1 MNNFLLLLYPRIQSF
16 RHRAR
21 SSITKEEAIK
31 PAILSFIGIIFWSGI
46 FFIFYRVLAY
56 FQGIEILGD
65 FLAAK
70 LLSMV
75 FLVFFSIL
83 IFSNIITSLS
93 TYFLSDD
100 LQLIFSFPVSL
111 GEIFLTKMVETT
123 FNSSWMVLLF
133 GLPIFLAYGIIYHAP
148 LIFYGLCFVVFIP
161 FLIIASCIGVF
172 ITMILVN
179 FFPARRARD
188 ILFLLSILFIVS
200 LYLLFRFLKPE
211 TLVNPENFANV
222 IDYFTALRTF
232 SSPLLP
238 SFWATEALFPL
249 LHSSQE
255 KHVGFYTL
263 MLWSTG
269 LSLLIIGNWLA
280 SRIYFN
286 GWSKSQESRKLRL
299 SRSSFFSHI
308 IDIITRPFS
317 SPARVIIEKEL
328 KTFFRDTT
336 QWSQLLLLL
345 SIVIVYIY
353 NFKVLPLEKSPI
365 PGLYLQNLFSFLNL
379 GLAGFVLSAI
389 AVRFVFPAVS
399 IERQAFWLIKTS
411 PLSLKKFLWSKFWMS
426 LIPLL
431 ILAEILTVV
440 TNYLLKVTDFMM
452 GLSMVTIFFMTFSI
466 TSLGIGMGAIYP
478 RFKHGNTAEISSG
491 FGGLMYMIYA
501 IGLIALTIVLE
512 ARPVYILFMH
522 HFQKLSI
529 PMWFYLEITVA
540 IFLILLINFA
550 ATIFPIRYGLKH
562 LDSMENIE

>member
-1 MNNFLLLLYPRIQSF
+1 
-16 RHRAR
+16 
-21 SSITKEEAIK
+21 
-31 PAILSFIGIIFWSGI
+31 
-46 FFIFYRVLAY
+46 
-56 FQGIEILGD
+56 
-65 FLAAK
+65 
-70 LLSMV
+70 
-75 FLVFFSIL
+75 
-83 IFSNIITSLS
+83 
-93 TYFLSDD
+93 
-100 LQLIFSFPVSL
+100 
-111 GEIFLTKMVETT
+111 
-123 FNSSWMVLLF
+123 MVLLF
-133 GLPIFLAYGIIYHAP
+133 GLPIFLAYGIVYHAP
-148 LIFYGLCFVVFIP
+148 LIFYGLCLVVFIP
-161 FLIIASCIGVF
+161 FLLIASCIGVF
-172 ITMILVN
+172 ITMVLVN
-179 FFPARRARD
+179 FFPARRTRD

-211 TLVNPENFANV
+211 TLVNPENFANL
-222 IDYFTALRTF
+222 IDYFTALKTISF
-232 SSPLLP
+232 PLLP
-238 SFWATEALFPL
+238 SFWATEALFPF
-249 LHSSQE
+249 LHSNHE
-255 KHVGFYTL
+255 KDIGFYIL

-269 LSLLIIGNWLA
+269 LSLLVIGNWLA

-299 SRSSFFSHI
+299 SRSSFFNHT

-317 SPARVIIEKEL
+317 PSTQVIIEKEL

-345 SIVIVYIY
+345 SLVIVYIY

-365 PGLYLQNLFSFLNL
+365 PSFYLQNLFSFLNL

-399 IERQAFWLIKTS
+399 VEGQAFWLIKTS

-431 ILAEILTVV
+431 ILAEILTVI

-501 IGLIALTIVLE
+501 IGLIALTIILE

-522 HFQKLSI
+522 HFRKLSI
-529 PMWFYLEITVA
+529 PIWFYLEITVA

-550 ATIFPIRYGLKH
+550 AIIFPIHYGLKH

>member
-1 MNNFLLLLYPRIQSF
+1 MNNFLLLLYPRLQSF
-16 RHRAR
+16 KHRAR
-21 SSITKEEAIK
+21 SSITKEAIK

-172 ITMILVN
+172 ISMILVN
-179 FFPARRARD
+179 FFPARRTRD
-188 ILFLLSILFIVS
+188 ILFLLSILFIVF

-211 TLVNPENFANV
+211 TLVNPENFANL
-222 IDYFTALRTF
+222 IDYFTALKTF

-238 SFWATEALFPL
+238 SFWATEALFPF
-249 LHSSQE
+249 LHSNQE
-255 KHVGFYTL
+255 KDIGFYIL

-269 LSLLIIGNWLA
+269 LSLLVIGNWLA

-299 SRSSFFSHI
+299 SRSSFFNHT

-317 SPARVIIEKEL
+317 PSTRVIIEKEL

-345 SIVIVYIY
+345 SLVIVYIY

-365 PGLYLQNLFSFLNL
+365 PSFYLQNLFSFLNL

-399 IERQAFWLIKTS
+399 VEGQAFWLIKTS
-411 PLSLKKFLWSKFWMS
+411 PLSLKRFLWSKFWMS

-431 ILAEILTVV
+431 ILAQILTVV

-522 HFQKLSI
+522 QFRKLSI

-550 ATIFPIRYGLKH
+550 AIIFPIRYGLKH